1 MADMKDQIN
10 DANELAKKLEEVGKA
25 GAEASGIF
33 NDIGKDLQ
41 KMVQTSGDFQGNIK
55 LAKQSQTNLARDAK
69 VLAGVTKTDL
79 KDKKLANDLSKKA
92 QNLAKNLTSVQ
103 NQRAVIADLLVNAT
117 EEEAETLRRT
127 DSFLARSQ
135 ESAQGIVEGFEEL
148 NNENDKLNKNTK
160 FFDNISGLLTSIP
173 VIGKLFG
180 EPFEKASQD
189 IRDLQADGA
198 GFFEQL
204 NAGAAAFDRILLTGV
219 VTSLFKADS
228 STTNLAKQLAISKD
242 SAQDLK
248 ASFNAIAIDSG
259 TSALNAD
266 NLVQS
271 FIELGDS
278 VGAVSGFNAE
288 QIEQQGRLTNLVGL
302 QAGEAA
308 KLSEFGILNGETTRS
323 QTTDILEQV
332 KLLEQETGIRLDGRK
347 ILAEVANVNGQL
359 GAQYSYNTQEIAR
372 AVVQANRLGLSLE
385 ETQGIASNLL
395 DFEQSITNELEA
407 ELLLGRN
414 LNLEQAR
421 LLALQGDSAGA
432 AAEMAKQFG
441 TAEEFSK
448 LNVIQQQSLA
458 KAVGMGADELADSI
472 RKQQVLSSLG
482 AESIAQ
488 LEKQGR
494 LDELRGD
501 ANGEILLKQYEQ
513 QSAADS
519 FTNAMTK
526 LQSAL
531 GSILEGP
538 LGKLIDGFS
547 AMADSSAFL
556 YSMMGAIGAVSLIR
570 TIGSV
575 VSLAA
580 SLGTAGV
587 AGAGLA
593 SALTLGVGA
602 VAIAAG
608 IGVIAAAMM
617 SAQDQVK
624 TMDDGIIPAGY
635 GDRIISTPKGQIA
648 LNNQDTLV
656 AGTNLGGN
664 SNNEETKRTNM
675 LLEKLITQNDSKPQL
690 SPVGLYEVQ

>member
-160 FFDNISGLLTSIP
+160 FFDNISGLLTRIP
-173 VIGKLFG
+173 VIGELFG

-242 SAQDLK
+242 SARDLK

-266 NLVQS
+266 NLAQS

-302 QAGEAA
+302 QAGEAS

-347 ILAEVANVNGQL
+347 ILAEVANINGQL

-538 LGKLIDGFS
+538 LGNLIDGFS

-575 VSLAA
+575 VSLAS
-580 SLGTAGV
+580 SLGIAGV

-593 SALTLGVGA
+593 SALTIGVGA

-648 LNNQDTLV
+648 LNNDDTVV
-656 AGTNLGGN
+656 AGTNLGGGGTDMK
-664 SNNEETKRTNM
+664 ETNQLLKM
-675 LLEKLITQNDSKPQL
+675 LVTQNKEKPQI
-690 SPVGLYEVQ
+690 SPVGLYQVQ